1 MSYLRSHGY
10 RDRAGIE
17 SQDSSVQAVVWSLP
31 HQSPSSYINAPSQ
44 SAPAPQQ
51 LSSVSEDQAL
61 ELSLECVPIS
71 KFPSRSGEGLGA
83 PKGSLLLL
91 HQEKE
96 LLPSLTAAVSLP
108 PLL

>member
-31 HQSPSSYINAPSQ
+31 HQSATAYN
-44 SAPAPQQ
+44 APAPQQ